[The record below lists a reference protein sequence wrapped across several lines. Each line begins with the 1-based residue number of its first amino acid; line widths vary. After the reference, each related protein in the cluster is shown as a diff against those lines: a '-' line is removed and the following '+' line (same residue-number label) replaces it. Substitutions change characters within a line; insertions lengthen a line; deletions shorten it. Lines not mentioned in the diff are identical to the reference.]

1 MEGSSGYIVQD
12 QCLFF
17 ILGAS
22 DDLIDNLKKMA
33 VRVSMRLS
41 SSIEYLLNMPIGQ
54 FMEMVEDI
62 IEEDQENRQR
72 REEIRR
78 RQNRKK

>member
-1 MEGSSGYIVQD
+1 MEGPAGYIVQD

-33 VRVSMRLS
+33 VRISMRLIDS
-41 SSIEYLLNMPIGQ
+41 REYLLNMPIGQ
-54 FMEMVEDI
+54 FMELVEDV
-62 IEEDQENRQR
+62 IEADEEARQR
-72 REEIRR
+72 RDENRR
-78 RQNRKK
+78 RQNKKR